1 MSDAVE
7 NTTETAEK
15 KTMNIFEISEK
26 IAQRPPFQMIEKVT
40 ELIPNVSAT
49 GIKNVS
55 VNEPYFMGHFP
66 GTPIMPGVL
75 VVESCALVIEK
86 SAEDLDDKLYVL
98 LKIDGFKFVKPAI
111 PGDRLEITVTKTKGG
126 GVLVGFDCV
135 VKIDGK
141 VTAKGALTFTTIP
154 KDSLGK

>member
-1 MSDAVE
+1 M
-7 NTTETAEK
+7 
-15 KTMNIFEISEK
+15 TMNIYEISEK
-26 IAQRPPFQMIEKVT
+26 IAQRPPFQMIEKVID
-40 ELIPNVSAT
+40 LVPNESAV

-75 VVESCALVIEK
+75 IVESCAQLCSLVIEK
-86 SAEDLDDKLYVL
+86 KKEDLDDKLYVL
-98 LKIDGFKFVKPAI
+98 LKVDGFKFVKPVI

-126 GVLVGFDCV
+126 GVLVGFNCI
-135 VKIDGK
+135 VKVDGT
-141 VTAKGALTFTTIP
+141 VYAKGDLTFTTIP